1 MKKKRAQGLS
11 IEYVIIAAIGFI
23 VLVIIAIIFRTH
35 STRYSKG
42 YSDTADSAIES
53 AKGERC
59 QALFMEETRRCSA
72 SPPTDGTW
80 QIVEGKWTDCKEN
93 ENCYTLI
100 TSTEPKKET

>member
-1 MKKKRAQGLS
+1 MKKKSAQGLS

-53 AKGERC
+53 AKGNRC
-59 QALFMEETRRCSA
+59 QALFMEETRRCHA
-72 SPPTDGTW
+72 NGPPTEGTW
-80 QIVEGKWTDCKEN
+80 QVVEGKWTDCKEN
-93 ENCYTLI
+93 EQCYTQI
-100 TSTEPKKET
+100 TSTDKQT